1 MLGDER
7 KGPASVKPGGKPL
20 ISPQE
25 VHDFGIE
32 VVVEH
37 MEQDGYQ
44 DFKVCNLLNTDPQI
58 RAVKDG
64 QTINVIVR
72 TAMFPGHAQL
82 VQRDSVQHALDNAR
96 SKGELCCF
104 AGVELYRAC
113 TPNEMKTPR
122 PLREVGG
129 TGFYIYYGGLQ
140 ELIIWQ

>member
-1 MLGDER
+1 MLGGER
-7 KGPASVKPGGKPL
+7 KGPASVKPGGRPL

-25 VHDFGIE
+25 LHDFGIE
-32 VVVEH
+32 IVVEH
-37 MEQDGYQ
+37 MEQAGYQ
-44 DFKVCNLLNTDPQI
+44 DFKVCNLLHTDPQI

-72 TAMFPGHAQL
+72 TAMFPGHAHL
-82 VQRDSVQHALDNAR
+82 VQRDSVQHAVDNAR

-104 AGVELYRAC
+104 AGVELYRAGA
-113 TPNEMKTPR
+113 PNEKETPR

-129 TGFYIYYGGLQ
+129 TDFYIDYGGLQ